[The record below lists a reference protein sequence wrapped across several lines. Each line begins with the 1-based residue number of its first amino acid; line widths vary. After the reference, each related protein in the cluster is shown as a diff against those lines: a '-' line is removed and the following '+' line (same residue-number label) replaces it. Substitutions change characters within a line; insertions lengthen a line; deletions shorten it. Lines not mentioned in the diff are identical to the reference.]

1 MHGMVA
7 KAEDNNSFNPR
18 LKPACRQAGRGFQF
32 TYTQKWVTKN
42 AQSPCNCCISTDRVE
57 ILFVMLSTLA

>member
-18 LKPACRQAGRGFQF
+18 LKPACRQAGRGLQLHIPRSGL
-32 TYTQKWVTKN
+32 QKTH
-42 AQSPCNCCISTDRVE
+42 
-57 ILFVMLSTLA
+57 TLHAIVVFPLIESRFYL